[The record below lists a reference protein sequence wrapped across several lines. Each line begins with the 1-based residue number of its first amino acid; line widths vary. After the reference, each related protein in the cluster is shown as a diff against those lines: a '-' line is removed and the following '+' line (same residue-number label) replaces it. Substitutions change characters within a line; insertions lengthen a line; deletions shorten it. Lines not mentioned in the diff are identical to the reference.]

1 MIVTAGEFRSKIGTF
16 LELSQN
22 EDILIMKNGKLVSKL
37 TKAQPD
43 DEIQRKLEAA
53 RDVAGWLKAAKDLDI
68 DKLREERILGK

>member
-1 MIVTAGEFRSKIGTF
+1 MIVTAVEFRSKIGTF
-16 LELSQN
+16 LELSQK

-37 TKAQPD
+37 TKAQTD